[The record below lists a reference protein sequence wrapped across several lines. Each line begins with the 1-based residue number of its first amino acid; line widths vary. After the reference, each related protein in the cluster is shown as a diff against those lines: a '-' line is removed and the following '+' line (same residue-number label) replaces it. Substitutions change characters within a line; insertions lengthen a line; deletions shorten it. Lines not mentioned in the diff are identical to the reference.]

1 MMTGDALVYHP
12 TVSHY
17 LRFVATTA
25 GRDKLLRTL
34 QYFSRFYAW
43 YLFRTNAPT
52 RLIAP
57 FEAIKKQFASVRKAL
72 RLGKNVEHFKAAA
85 VAMDDTKA
93 QDELL
98 RYCAV
103 GRQLGYATYLT
114 LDMAAYLDSAG
125 IWKFESAKRMQREAS
140 RAWLAGL
147 LFSAVSGL
155 YTLWGLRQRELDL
168 DKADGE
174 GIVQSKKIERERAAT
189 NLQLVSDVCD
199 LTIPGSALGF
209 VNLDDG
215 IVGLAGT
222 VSSLIGVM
230 GTWKKTA

>member
-1 MMTGDALVYHP
+1 MTADALVYHP

-17 LRFVATTA
+17 LRFVATTV

-43 YLFRTNAPT
+43 YLFRTNNPP

-57 FEAIKKQFASVRKAL
+57 FEAIKKQFGLTRKAL

-85 VAMDDTKA
+85 AAIGDTKS

-114 LDMAAYLDSAG
+114 LDMATYLDSAG
-125 IWKFESAKRMQREAS
+125 IWKLESAKRLQKEAY
-140 RAWLAGL
+140 RAWFVGL
-147 LFSAVSGL
+147 MFNAIAGL
-155 YTLWGLRQRELDL
+155 YTLWGLRIREQGV
-168 DKADGE
+168 DKGDGQGMVE
-174 GIVQSKKIERERAAT
+174 SKKIQRERTTT
-189 NLQLVSDVCD
+189 NIQLVSDVCD
-199 LTIPGSALGF
+199 LTIPSSALGYA
-209 VNLDDG
+209 NLDDG

-222 VSSLIGVM
+222 ISSLIGVW
-230 GTWKKTA
+230 GAWKKTA

>member
-1 MMTGDALVYHP
+1 MTADALVYHP

-17 LRFVATTA
+17 LRFVATTV

-43 YLFRTNAPT
+43 YLFRTNNPP

-57 FEAIKKQFASVRKAL
+57 FEAIKKQFGLTRKAL

-85 VAMDDTKA
+85 AAMDDTKS

-114 LDMAAYLDSAG
+114 LDMVTYLDSAG
-125 IWKFESAKRMQREAS
+125 IWKLESAKRLQKEAY
-140 RAWLAGL
+140 RAWFVGL
-147 LFSAVSGL
+147 MFNAIAGL
-155 YTLWGLRQRELDL
+155 YTLWGLRIREQGV
-168 DKADGE
+168 DKGDGQGMVE
-174 GIVQSKKIERERAAT
+174 SKKIQRERTTT

-199 LTIPGSALGF
+199 LTIPSSALGYA
-209 VNLDDG
+209 NLDDG

-222 VSSLIGVM
+222 TSSLIGVW
-230 GTWKKTA
+230 GAWKKTA